1 MWYMIAE
8 MVPWEDV
15 VDHPSQEFSPGMG
28 FESPNCEV
36 LVYGPVEDY
45 KDLET
50 DYERLDNEGYHLQMI
65 IDYTRETDS
74 GAF

>member
-1 MWYMIAE
+1 
-8 MVPWEDV
+8 
-15 VDHPSQEFSPGMG
+15 MG

-50 DYERLDNEGYHLQMI
+50 DYDRLDSEGYHLEMVL
-65 IDYTRETDS
+65 DYTRETDS